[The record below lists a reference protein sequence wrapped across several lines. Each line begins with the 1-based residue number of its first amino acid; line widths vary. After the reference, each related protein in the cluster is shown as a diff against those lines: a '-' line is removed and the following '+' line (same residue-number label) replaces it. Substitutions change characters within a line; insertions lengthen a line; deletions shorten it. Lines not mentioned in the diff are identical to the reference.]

1 MRIGYARVSTILQN
15 EARQMEALHNAKCDK
30 IFIDKQSG
38 RDMSRPELQ
47 KCLAFVRDGDSLIVH
62 SIDRLARSQ
71 KDLFGILCQMRDK
84 GVRVEFIKQNLTANA
99 SITQDMIIS
108 ILGYIAELEL
118 EISKERQREG
128 IRIAKLNGKYTGR
141 KPKPKPAWIDVIP
154 KYLANGMNAT
164 KTARELGM
172 SKFTFYKAYP
182 EVKQYKS
189 GNAGKDKGALC

>member
-1 MRIGYARVSTILQN
+1 MRVGYARVSTILQN
-15 EARQMEALHNAKCDK
+15 EARQIEALNNAKCDK

-38 RDMSRPELQ
+38 KDMKRPELL
-47 KCLAFVRDGDSLIVH
+47 KCLEYVREGDSLIVH

-71 KDLFGILCQMRDK
+71 KDLYSILCLLSDK
-84 GVRVEFIKQNLTANA
+84 GVKVEFIKQNLTAND

-141 KPKPKPAWIDVIP
+141 KPKDKPVWDIVKDI
-154 KYLANGMNAT
+154 YIRNGMSVS
-164 KTARELGM
+164 KTAKELNM
-172 SKFTFYKAYP
+172 SRVTFYRCYP
-182 EVKQYKS
+182 EVKEL
-189 GNAGKDKGALC
+189 KGGAKC